1 MRMKT
6 ALSLLYIVLSM
17 IGIADAGY
25 ITVNEYLIPGREV
38 VCGPGFDC
46 SSVLD
51 SPYAHIGPFP
61 LAVLGLVFYSTV
73 FILGVL
79 NFLEVDVR
87 PFFNRLANKLKL
99 NKLSPIRFITTHEL
113 LVFLTIFGA
122 LFSLYLLIVMGY
134 ILRAWCQFCL
144 ISAGTSMSLFL
155 ITILYTT
162 LVQNRSLFVLKNLN
176 FKIFS
181 FLYKNLLKP
190 MLFLFDAEKVH
201 NSFTSFGEVLGNFGL
216 TQKITHAS
224 FAFKHPTTAKKIDGI
239 TFPNRIGLSAGF
251 DYNASLT
258 GILPDVGFG
267 WHTIGT
273 ITYEP
278 YAGNP
283 TPRLKRLPESK
294 GLLVNKGL
302 KNIGARGI
310 IKKLE
315 GRKFRIPT
323 GVSIASTNKLFK
335 NTKEQIVD
343 ILMSFKLFE
352 ESRVDLSY
360 YELNISCPNTF
371 GGEPFTTP
379 GRLKLLLTA
388 LDKLDITKPLYVKM
402 PIDQS
407 EEDTLQ
413 LLKVLDKY
421 NIQGVILGNLTKNK
435 NNPAVSKTERKI
447 WREGKGNVS
456 GKATWELSNNLIK
469 LTKKKYKKRFTIIGT
484 GGIFTAADADKKLKL
499 GADLVQLITGMVFEG
514 PQLLGEISHLQARK
528 KLAN

>member
-1 MRMKT
+1 MKT
-6 ALSLLYIVLSM
+6 ALGLLYIVLSI

-25 ITVNEYLIPGREV
+25 ITYTEYLKPGGEV

-51 SPYAHIGPFP
+51 SPYAYIGPFP
-61 LAVLGLVFYSTV
+61 LAFLGLIFYSTV

-79 NFLEVDVR
+79 NFLDIDVR
-87 PFFNRLANKLKL
+87 PFFNRLADKLKL
-99 NKLSPIRFITTHEL
+99 NQLNPLRFITTHEL

-122 LFSLYLLIVMGY
+122 LFSLYLLIIMGY
-134 ILRAWCQFCL
+134 VLRAWCQFCL
-144 ISAGTSMSLFL
+144 LSAVTSMSLFL
-155 ITILYTT
+155 ISILYTI
-162 LVQNRSLFVLKNLN
+162 LAQDRSLFVLKHLN
-176 FKIFS
+176 FQIFS
-181 FLYKNLLKP
+181 FLYKNVLKP
-190 MLFLFDAEKVH
+190 VLFLFDAEKVH
-201 NSFTSFGEVLGNFGL
+201 NSFADFGKILGSFSL
-216 TQKITHAS
+216 TQKLTHAS
-224 FAFKHPTTAKKIDGI
+224 FAFKHPVTAKKIDDI
-239 TFPNRIGLSAGF
+239 IFPNPVGLSAGF
-251 DYNASLT
+251 DYNALLT

-278 YAGNP
+278 YEGNP
-283 TPRLKRLPESK
+283 VPRLKRLPESK

-302 KNIGARGI
+302 KNIGTRGI
-310 IKKLE
+310 IQKLE

-323 GVSIASTNKLFK
+323 GISIASTNKLFK
-335 NTKEQIVD
+335 NTKEQIID
-343 ILMSFKLFE
+343 ILMSFQLFE

-379 GRLKLLLTA
+379 QRLKLLLTA
-388 LDKLDITKPLYVKM
+388 LDKLAITKPIYVKM

-407 EEDTLQ
+407 AEETLE
-413 LLKVLDKY
+413 LLKVIDKHH
-421 NIQGVILGNLTKNK
+421 IQGVILGNLTKNK
-435 NNPAVSKTERKI
+435 NNPAVSTTERKI
-447 WREGKGNVS
+447 WQESRGNVS

-484 GGIFTAADADKKLKL
+484 GGIFTAEDADEKLKL

-514 PQLLGEISHLQARK
+514 PQLLGKISHLQARK
-528 KLAN
+528 KLTN